1 MTIIPVTIVILIVL
15 ISVIYRLKL
24 KLNVSIYIIVP
35 FSRFLRFKNST
46 MHFCSVCSNM
56 YYISITPENELQ
68 YYCRNCGNI
77 DNTVA
82 ADNICVS
89 RVNVKHTT
97 TKHSFSQVVN
107 KYTKFDPTLPR
118 IHTIRCPNDECPSNQ
133 AKPASAAEGV
143 SEQKNNPNNEIIY
156 VRYDDTNL
164 KYVYLCAKCD
174 KVWNTEQQ

>member
-1 MTIIPVTIVILIVL
+1 
-15 ISVIYRLKL
+15 
-24 KLNVSIYIIVP
+24 
-35 FSRFLRFKNST
+35 
-46 MHFCSVCSNM
+46 MHFCSVCNNM

-77 DNTVA
+77 DNTIA

-89 RVNVKHTT
+89 KVNVKHATT
-97 TKHSFSQVVN
+97 PQSFSQVVN
-107 KYTKFDPTLPR
+107 KYTKYDPTLPR

-133 AKPASAAEGV
+133 GADAAAAGGGGAKEAKKKPH
-143 SEQKNNPNNEIIY
+143 NEIIY

-164 KYVYLCAKCD
+164 KYVYLCARCD

>member
-1 MTIIPVTIVILIVL
+1 
-15 ISVIYRLKL
+15 
-24 KLNVSIYIIVP
+24 
-35 FSRFLRFKNST
+35 
-46 MHFCSVCSNM
+46 M

-77 DNTVA
+77 DNTIA
-82 ADNICVS
+82 AENICVS
-89 RVNVKHTT
+89 KVNVKHTT
-97 TKHSFSQVVN
+97 TQQSFSQVVN

-118 IHTIRCPNDECPSNQ
+118 IHTIRCPNDECPSNKTSSSDASSASGKSGEAAGG
-133 AKPASAAEGV
+133 AKKKPH
-143 SEQKNNPNNEIIY
+143 NEIIY